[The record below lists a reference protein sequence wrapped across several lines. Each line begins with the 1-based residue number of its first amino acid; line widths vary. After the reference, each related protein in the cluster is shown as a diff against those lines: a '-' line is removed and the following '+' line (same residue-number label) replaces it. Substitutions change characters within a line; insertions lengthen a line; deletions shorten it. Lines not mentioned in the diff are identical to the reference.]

1 MAKTVFIYS
10 QEEHVSFTGD
20 EFQSAKWKPFVFRSR
35 SSAQC
40 CSRSDQCWRPHWRNS
55 QRCAQEP
62 GAAVLTHRSSSAEG
76 LRRSSWLGRLW
87 ARLSDPASDS
97 TSRLKVLSNSPF
109 LLKLDCVQLRILW
122 YWNTVLY
129 HSSFFKFWAVF
140 ILNDLKSD
148 REERVTLV
156 RVASIIDC

>member
-20 EFQSAKWKPFVFRSR
+20 EFRSAKWKPFVFRSQ

-55 QRCAQEP
+55 QHCAQEP

-76 LRRSSWLGRLW
+76 LPFFFPSLLPALFPFSIPPIPSLSSVFSS
-87 ARLSDPASDS
+87 AAFLSEN
-97 TSRLKVLSNSPF
+97 THWVL
-109 LLKLDCVQLRILW
+109 CIV
-122 YWNTVLY
+122 V
-129 HSSFFKFWAVF
+129 
-140 ILNDLKSD
+140 
-148 REERVTLV
+148 
-156 RVASIIDC
+156 